1 MHLGIFEKKSSSG
14 IVRQHIFF
22 IKRIMKKDIHP
33 EYREVLFHDTSVD
46 EYFIIRST
54 LATDQTK
61 EWEDGKTYP
70 YCPLDVSSASHPFY
84 TGQQKIIDTGG
95 RVERFKKRF
104 SKKTNKS
111 VSKPIEEIEKIE
123 VVEEKA
129 AEVVEEKAA
138 KKDSKKAKKVE
149 EIEKTEVVEEKAAEV
164 VEEKAAE
171 VVEEKAAKKD
181 SKKAKK
187 KD

>member
-111 VSKPIEEIEKIE
+111 VSKP
-123 VVEEKA
+123 
-129 AEVVEEKAA
+129 
-138 KKDSKKAKKVE
+138 VE
-149 EIEKTEVVEEKAAEV
+149 EIEKTEV